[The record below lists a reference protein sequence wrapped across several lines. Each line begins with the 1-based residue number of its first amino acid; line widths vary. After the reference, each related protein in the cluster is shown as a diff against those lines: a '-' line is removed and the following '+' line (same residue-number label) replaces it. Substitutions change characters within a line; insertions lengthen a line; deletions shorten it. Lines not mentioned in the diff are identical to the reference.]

1 MGIRQYIS
9 EMNAVKKDIYK
20 VIKNEKRPTFDE
32 GLSGFWKRTKFTIK
46 LVFLEKELITF
57 AILQWVC
64 IAIGYYLWVQVI
76 GWIPDDVWVKI
87 GESGNEVN
95 NRILNIIFFAWSFV
109 CVGLVAFPLG
119 LLTGAMGAV
128 HFLNKQGKESTIIA
142 CFKMVLPRAW
152 PLWIFHWMDGW
163 ITVNRILD
171 RLPKKN
177 DRRTA
182 AQKALSEAL
191 YYAWKI
197 ATIGIMPGLVTG
209 RGIIDSSKRSIGMV
223 IKKFKDVIILRAG
236 YSGLCWIV
244 GIGTYMATLFF
255 FRMFPD
261 MVGLNAP
268 GTTGIYK
275 FYFWAGVP
283 MIISV
288 GVIMLFLRPIY
299 IISACDI
306 YADYVQEEGE
316 NLMLPKPPGS
326 ISSSE
331 DKGYDLSAVITI
343 ILLLL
348 TVIGF
353 IVFRKEIGLMD
364 ILAGK

>member
-1 MGIRQYIS
+1 MGIGKYID
-9 EMNAVKKDIYK
+9 EMNS
-20 VIKNEKRPTFDE
+20 IKNEIHQVAKDE
-32 GLSGFWKRTKFTIK
+32 PKPSLGAGLAGFWERAKFSIK
-46 LVFLEKELITF
+46 LIFLEKELMTF

-64 IAIGYYLWVQVI
+64 IIAGYYLWVQII
-76 GWIPDDVWVKI
+76 GWIPAEAWEKI
-87 GESGNEVN
+87 GSSSDSVSVGD
-95 NRILNIIFFAWSFV
+95 IIFLIWSFV

-119 LLTGAMGAV
+119 MLSGAMGAV
-128 HFLNKQGKESTIIA
+128 HFLNRQGKESTIIA
-142 CFKMVLPRAW
+142 CMKMVLPRAW
-152 PLWIFHWMDGW
+152 PLWIFHWIDGW
-163 ITVNRILD
+163 YTVNRILD

-209 RGIIDSSKRSIGMV
+209 RGLIDSTKRSVGMV

-244 GIGTYMATLFF
+244 GIGTYILSLFF
-255 FRMFPD
+255 FMMFPD
-261 MVGLNAP
+261 MVGLNAE
-268 GTTGIYK
+268 GMSGIYK

-283 MIISV
+283 MMISV

-306 YADYVQEEGE
+306 YADYVQEQGE
-316 NLMLPKPPGS
+316 NLMLPPAPGS
-326 ISSSE
+326 SRE
-331 DKGYDLSAVITI
+331 KGYDLSAIIAI
-343 ILLLL
+343 ILLII
-348 TVIGF
+348 TVI
-353 IVFRKEIGLMD
+353 VFVIFRHELGIMD
-364 ILAGK
+364 SLANEW